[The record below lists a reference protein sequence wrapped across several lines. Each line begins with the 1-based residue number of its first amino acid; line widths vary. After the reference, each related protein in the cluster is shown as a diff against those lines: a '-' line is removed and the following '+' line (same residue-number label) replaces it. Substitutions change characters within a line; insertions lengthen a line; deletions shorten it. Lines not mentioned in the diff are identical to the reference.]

1 MKKVL
6 VLFSLALIQGCLV
19 SNKEFEEL
27 DSDSSFFTSAQ
38 SIKCM
43 QMVTPQQPTPIND
56 KGDTIEVYDQS
67 DCYDDL
73 AKKNIRK
80 LNLELKKIEIV
91 IDTKEEIKPQVQSMT
106 DYRLYCFFWLMHK
119 ITMSGGKK
127 INFIRQQT
135 L

>member
-1 MKKVL
+1 MNKVL
-6 VLFSLALIQGCLV
+6 VLFSLMLIQGCLV
-19 SNKEFEEL
+19 SNKEFKEL
-27 DSDSSFFTSAQ
+27 DSDSNFFTSAQ

-91 IDTKEEIKPQVQSMT
+91 IDTKEEIKPIDNSSQEIDVEDIEEKVLKNEKGS
-106 DYRLYCFFWLMHK
+106 
-119 ITMSGGKK
+119 
-127 INFIRQQT
+127 N
-135 L
+135 

>member
-27 DSDSSFFTSAQ
+27 DSDISFFTSAQ

-73 AKKNIRK
+73 AKQNIRK

-91 IDTKEEIKPQVQSMT
+91 IDTKEEIKPLDNSSQEIDVEDIEEKVLKNEKGS
-106 DYRLYCFFWLMHK
+106 
-119 ITMSGGKK
+119 
-127 INFIRQQT
+127 N
-135 L
+135 

>member
-56 KGDTIEVYDQS
+56 KGDTIEQAIPSTPVEILGMNGPAKAGDDFIVVENESKAKEINAYRKENLQS
-67 DCYDDL
+67 E
-73 AKKNIRK
+73 KNSLVFATQDSAFK
-80 LNLELKKIEIV
+80 DNKVKELK
-91 IDTKEEIKPQVQSMT
+91 
-106 DYRLYCFFWLMHK
+106 
-119 ITMSGGKK
+119 
-127 INFIRQQT
+127 
-135 L
+135 

>member
-6 VLFSLALIQGCLV
+6 VLFSLTLIQGCLV

-27 DSDSSFFTSAQ
+27 NSETSFHTSAQ

-43 QMVTPQQPTPIND
+43 QMILPQQPTPIND

-73 AKKNIRK
+73 AKKDIRE
-80 LNLELKKIEIV
+80 LNLESKNTEIV
-91 IDTKEEIKPQVQSMT
+91 IDSKEEE
-106 DYRLYCFFWLMHK
+106 
-119 ITMSGGKK
+119 
-127 INFIRQQT
+127 IRFSDNSSQDIDIEEIEEKV
-135 L
+135 LKNEKGSN

>member
-6 VLFSLALIQGCLV
+6 VIFSLALIQGCLV

-91 IDTKEEIKPQVQSMT
+91 IDTKEEIKPLDNSFQEIDVEDIEEKVLKNEKGS
-106 DYRLYCFFWLMHK
+106 
-119 ITMSGGKK
+119 
-127 INFIRQQT
+127 N
-135 L
+135 

>member
-91 IDTKEEIKPQVQSMT
+91 IDTKEEIKPIDNSSQEIDVEDIEEKVLKNEKES
-106 DYRLYCFFWLMHK
+106 
-119 ITMSGGKK
+119 
-127 INFIRQQT
+127 N
-135 L
+135 

>member
-6 VLFSLALIQGCLV
+6 VLFSLTLIQGCLV

-56 KGDTIEVYDQS
+56 EGDTIEVYDQS
-67 DCYDDL
+67 DCYNDL
-73 AKKNIRK
+73 AKTNVRT
-80 LNLELKKIEIV
+80 LTLELKKSEIV
-91 IDTKEEIKPQVQSMT
+91 VDSIEEELSLI
-106 DYRLYCFFWLMHK
+106 H
-119 ITMSGGKK
+119 I
-127 INFIRQQT
+127 
-135 L
+135 

>member
-6 VLFSLALIQGCLV
+6 MLFSLALIQGCLV

-43 QMVTPQQPTPIND
+43 LMVTPQQPTPIND

-91 IDTKEEIKPQVQSMT
+91 IDTKEEIKPLDNSSQEIDVEDIEEKVLKNEKGS
-106 DYRLYCFFWLMHK
+106 
-119 ITMSGGKK
+119 
-127 INFIRQQT
+127 N
-135 L
+135 

>member
-6 VLFSLALIQGCLV
+6 VLFSLILIQGCLV

-27 DSDSSFFTSAQ
+27 DTDSSFAASAQ

-56 KGDTIEVYDQS
+56 EGDTIEVYDQS

-73 AKKNIRK
+73 AKKNIRTLTLK
-80 LNLELKKIEIV
+80 LKKSEIV
-91 IDTKEEIKPQVQSMT
+91 IDSKEEEI
-106 DYRLYCFFWLMHK
+106 RLLDNSSQEIDIEEIEEK
-119 ITMSGGKK
+119 VLKK
-127 INFIRQQT
+127 EKGSN
-135 L
+135 

>member
-91 IDTKEEIKPQVQSMT
+91 IDTKEEIKPIDNSSQEIDVEDIEEKVLKNEKGS
-106 DYRLYCFFWLMHK
+106 
-119 ITMSGGKK
+119 
-127 INFIRQQT
+127 N
-135 L
+135 

>member
-43 QMVTPQQPTPIND
+43 QMVKPQQPTPIND

-91 IDTKEEIKPQVQSMT
+91 IDTKEEIKPLDNSSQEIDVEDIEEKVLKNEKGS
-106 DYRLYCFFWLMHK
+106 
-119 ITMSGGKK
+119 
-127 INFIRQQT
+127 N
-135 L
+135 

>member
-6 VLFSLALIQGCLV
+6 VLFSLTLIQGCLV

-91 IDTKEEIKPQVQSMT
+91 IDTKEEIKPLDNSFQEIDVEDIEEKVLKNEKGS
-106 DYRLYCFFWLMHK
+106 
-119 ITMSGGKK
+119 
-127 INFIRQQT
+127 N
-135 L
+135 

>member
-91 IDTKEEIKPQVQSMT
+91 IDTKEEIKPLDNSFQEIDVEDIEEKVLKNEKGS
-106 DYRLYCFFWLMHK
+106 
-119 ITMSGGKK
+119 
-127 INFIRQQT
+127 N
-135 L
+135 

>member
-1 MKKVL
+1 
-6 VLFSLALIQGCLV
+6 
-19 SNKEFEEL
+19 
-27 DSDSSFFTSAQ
+27 
-38 SIKCM
+38 M

-91 IDTKEEIKPQVQSMT
+91 IDTKEEIKPLDNSSQEIDVEDIEEKVLKNEKGS
-106 DYRLYCFFWLMHK
+106 
-119 ITMSGGKK
+119 
-127 INFIRQQT
+127 N
-135 L
+135 

>member
-6 VLFSLALIQGCLV
+6 VLFSLTLIQGCLV

-27 DSDSSFFTSAQ
+27 NSESSFHTSAQ

-43 QMVTPQQPTPIND
+43 QMIFPQQPTPIND

-73 AKKNIRK
+73 AKKDIRE
-80 LNLELKKIEIV
+80 LNLESKNTEIV
-91 IDTKEEIKPQVQSMT
+91 IDSKEEE
-106 DYRLYCFFWLMHK
+106 
-119 ITMSGGKK
+119 
-127 INFIRQQT
+127 IRFSDNSSQDIDIEEIEEKV
-135 L
+135 LKNEKGSN